1 MIRNSPLLFVLVA
14 VFAAMG
20 MRAATIAHTA
30 TTHNEL
36 VAAPS
41 RYLDEFSVSL
51 RADLSR
57 YRRFVLDPVQVE
69 FRDDWLKS
77 INTQRSVARR
87 IYLEDAQRIK
97 GDMAFSLA
105 AIVAEAFEA
114 KGYGIGAMPGAGV
127 LRLSVHIEDLY
138 VNAPN
143 AQYLAQT
150 KILTRDVGQATLIL
164 ELSDA
169 GTGVLLARAV
179 RRGTAFGMGN
189 FTRADD
195 VSTRFWF
202 DAMFRRWARSCVEE
216 FEASKGRARP
226 APASSP

>member
-1 MIRNSPLLFVLVA
+1 MVRNPPLLFVLIA
-14 VFAAMG
+14 AFAAMG
-20 MRAATIAHTA
+20 MRAATVAHAA

-41 RYLDEFSVSL
+41 RHLDEFSVSP

-57 YRRFVLDPVQVE
+57 YRRFMMDPVQVE
-69 FRDDWLKS
+69 FHDDWLKS

-87 IYLEDAQRIK
+87 IYLEDVQRIK

-105 AIVAEAFEA
+105 AIVVEAFEA
-114 KGYGIGAMPGAGV
+114 KGYEIGATPGAGV

-150 KILTRDVGQATLIL
+150 KILARDVGQATLVL

-169 GTGVLLARAV
+169 GTGMPLGRAV

-189 FTRADD
+189 FSRSDD
-195 VSTRFWF
+195 VSTRLWF
-202 DAMFRRWARSCVEE
+202 EAMFRRWARSCVEE
-216 FEASKGRARP
+216 FEASKRRARP
-226 APASSP
+226 APASSR